1 LQEILDHL
9 NDQHGRN
16 GLLSTYI
23 HFQACVPQ
31 ESRSYGPVLQRP
43 MSVPP
48 QRKHSRS
55 TSQPEVHANLETLAL
70 DAEVNGAL
78 RGMERAGS
86 LRGVDP
92 NASRMTQRKYLH
104 EEISLLWTIC
114 NSSSRDAVFSNS
126 W

>member
-1 LQEILDHL
+1 MC
-9 NDQHGRN
+9 
-16 GLLSTYI
+16 
-23 HFQACVPQ
+23 F
-31 ESRSYGPVLQRP
+31 SREVLWSRF
-43 MSVPP
+43 VTARVRTTA

-92 NASRMTQRKYLH
+92 NASRMAQRKYLH